1 MANVDVHEDETGSP
15 EDKTVPVEAEQDK
28 AEQDKTVPVEVDDD
42 KTVPVDS
49 GQDKTVPVDAAS
61 KSEASAS
68 AGQGTARLVVT
79 AVLAVLLVVLL
90 AVGTLLYVQHRKA
103 AQQLAS
109 GQQALAVAK
118 QVATDLTSLGAT
130 DAPARI
136 SSLTQDST
144 GQFKS
149 EITKYATVVQSV
161 LAQSKA
167 GSTGVIS
174 AAGLEKVEGDSA
186 SVLATVTA
194 RITNDKQPQAQQLA
208 YRLSIQ
214 LQRENDRWLV
224 SGVTFVQ

>member
-1 MANVDVHEDETGSP
+1 MANVDEDETGSQ
-15 EDKTVPVEAEQDK
+15 EDKIVSAETGQDK
-28 AEQDKTVPVEVDDD
+28 AETGQDKTVPVEVEQDE
-42 KTVPVDS
+42 TVPI
-49 GQDKTVPVDAAS
+49 DARPN
-61 KSEASAS
+61 KSERDEKVGAPAS
-68 AGQGTARLVVT
+68 AGTGRLVVT

-90 AVGTLLYVQHRKA
+90 AVGTLLFVQHRKA
-103 AQQLAS
+103 NQQLAS

-118 QVATDLTSLGAT
+118 QVAIDLTSLGAT

-174 AAGLEKVEGDSA
+174 AAGLEKVDADTA

-194 RITNDKQPQAQQLA
+194 KITNDKQPQAQQLA